1 MLSGFRM
8 RAQRPGAL
16 IHNVMER
23 TFLAT
28 SALLIALITL
38 LLLFFGVYFKLV

>member
-1 MLSGFRM
+1 MLGGFRI
-8 RAQRPGAL
+8 RAQRRGAL

-28 SALLIALITL
+28 STLLIALVTL